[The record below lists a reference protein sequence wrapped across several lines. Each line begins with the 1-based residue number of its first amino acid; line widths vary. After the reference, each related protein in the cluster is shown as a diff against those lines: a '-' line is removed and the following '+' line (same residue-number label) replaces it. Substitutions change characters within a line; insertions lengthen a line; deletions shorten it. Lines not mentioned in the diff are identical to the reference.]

1 MTEET
6 VSWLSRVRL
15 VDEVFQVLRE
25 RIYSGR
31 YAPGESLPQV
41 RIAAELKIS
50 RTPLREAFRMLEREG
65 LVTVGANGTVRV
77 VSADFQGLLDAYEL
91 REVIDGLAARLAAE
105 RGRAHAAARLEPLL
119 AEQRAA
125 LDPWAPDKY
134 TDANVRF
141 HAAIFELADNQFLNG
156 QLPVV
161 RMTAQ
166 VFTPKALLSQERVY
180 SAIAEHMAIV
190 GAVTQGDAARA
201 EALARGHIR
210 HSITAL
216 KDSGAGTASAEP
228 HEAIRSL
235 GRKRT

>member
-1 MTEET
+1 MEES

-15 VDEVFQVLRE
+15 VDEVFRVLRE

-31 YAPGESLPQV
+31 YTPGESLPQV
-41 RIAAELKIS
+41 RIASELSIS

-77 VSADFQGLLDAYEL
+77 FSADFRSLLDAYEL

-105 RGRAHAAARLEPLL
+105 RGQAQAAERLEPLL
-119 AEQRAA
+119 TEQRAA
-125 LDPWAPDKY
+125 LAPWMPDKY
-134 TDANVRF
+134 TEANVRF
-141 HAAIFELADNQFLNG
+141 HAAIFDLADNSFVNG

-166 VFTPKALLSQERVY
+166 VFTPKALLSQARVY
-180 SAIAEHMAIV
+180 SAISEHVAVVEAI
-190 GAVTQGDAARA
+190 TQGDAVRA
-201 EALARGHIR
+201 EMLARGHIR

-216 KDSGAGTASAEP
+216 KENGAGTAVAAP
-228 HEAIRSL
+228 AGTMRTL
-235 GRKRT
+235 GSTRT